1 MLLSPDKIAILLNPS
16 AGGGKALQKKG
27 RLEQLLRQFAIP
39 YDLFITQSEGHLREL
54 TRKNAGRCK
63 ILAGAGGDSTFHI
76 MVNELIKAGED
87 VDFGMIGLGSS
98 NDICKEFGLDT
109 LERSC
114 AALKE
119 QRKRR
124 IDLGGLSGESN
135 PVRYFLGQANIGLGV
150 WVNRYIE
157 ELAGRWVRPGRTQG
171 LAGVRGVIHSFRTQ
185 RAVLSVAVESESG
198 KSEVP
203 LTLAVFSNIRY
214 WATGRL
220 INPTARPDDGWL
232 DGCLIRA
239 CSFLRLARLAA
250 LCRKGRHVKARGV
263 RFLRSRTFLVSSEQA
278 FPVQA
283 DGEILG
289 GSRKP
294 AHFKTLRVTVIPK
307 ALNVICGETPADRAR
322 LENSP

>member
-1 MLLSPDKIAILLNPS
+1 MIVPTNKTVILLNPS
-16 AGGGKALQKKG
+16 AGGGKAREKKS
-27 RLEQLLRQFAIP
+27 RLEELLRQFAIP
-39 YDLFITQSEGHLREL
+39 YDLFVTRSEGHLREL
-54 TRKNAGRCK
+54 TRKNAGRCRT
-63 ILAGAGGDSTFHI
+63 LAGAGGDSTFHI
-76 MVNELIKAGED
+76 MVNELMNAGEE
-87 VDFGMIGLGSS
+87 VDFGVIGLGSS

-109 LERSC
+109 LERAC
-114 AALKE
+114 AALKA

-150 WVNRYIE
+150 WVNRYVE
-157 ELAGRWVRPGRTQG
+157 ELAARGVRSARIQG
-171 LAGVRGVIHSFRTQ
+171 LAGVLGVIRSFRTQ
-185 RAVLSVAVESESG
+185 KAVLPVAVESESG

-220 INPTARPDDGWL
+220 INPSARPDDGWL

-250 LCRKGRHVKARGV
+250 LSRKGRHAEAREV
-263 RFLRSRTFLVSSEQA
+263 EFMRSRAFLVSSEQA

-289 GSRKP
+289 GDREP
-294 AHFKTLRVTVIPK
+294 AYFKTLRVAVIPK
-307 ALNVICGETPADRAR
+307 ALNVICGETR
-322 LENSP
+322 